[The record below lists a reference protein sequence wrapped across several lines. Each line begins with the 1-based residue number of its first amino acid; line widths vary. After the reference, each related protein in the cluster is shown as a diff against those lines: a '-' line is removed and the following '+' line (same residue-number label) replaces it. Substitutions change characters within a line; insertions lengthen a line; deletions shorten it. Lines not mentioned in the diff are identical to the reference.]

1 MMAVMADWSDL
12 TRELDAWS
20 AAGLKAG
27 FWWRDDDAVAPSDA
41 LDRILAIASET
52 GAPLALAVIPKNA
65 ETALAARLDDGGA
78 AVGVLQHG
86 YAHANHAGEGDK
98 KSELGR
104 ERPAE
109 IVIAELGV
117 GWERI
122 AKLFG
127 ARALP
132 VMVPPW
138 NRIAPHIVPM
148 LPEMGYRGLSTFEA
162 RKRAEAVRGLT
173 QVNTHIDVIDWK
185 GSRTFVG
192 TDTALAAAIDH
203 LRARRIGTAD
213 RDEPTG
219 LLTHHL
225 AHDPPADAFI
235 AEFIERTSS
244 HSAAHWLAAD
254 KVFPAREAAR
264 AAAQTGQA

>member
-1 MMAVMADWSDL
+1 MMAIMADWDDL
-12 TRELDAWS
+12 THELDAWGE
-20 AAGLKAG
+20 AGLTATL
-27 FWWRDDDAVAPSDA
+27 WWRDDDAVAPSDA
-41 LDRILAIASET
+41 LDRLLATALET

-65 ETALAARLDDGGA
+65 EPALAARIDESHA
-78 AVGVLQHG
+78 TIGVLQHG
-86 YAHANHAGEGDK
+86 YGHTNHAGEGDK
-98 KSELGR
+98 KIELGR

-117 GWERI
+117 GWERLQ
-122 AKLFG
+122 KLFG
-127 ARALP
+127 PHALP

-162 RKRAEAVRGLT
+162 RTRAEAVRGLT

-185 GSRTFVG
+185 GSRGFVG
-192 TDTALAAAIDH
+192 TEAALDAALDH
-203 LRARRIGTAD
+203 LRARRTGAAD
-213 RDEPTG
+213 RNEPTG

-235 AEFIERTSS
+235 ADFVRRTGA
-244 HSAAHWLAAD
+244 HSATRWLPAET
-254 KVFPAREAAR
+254 VFPVRESAR
-264 AAAQTGQA
+264 AEQS